1 MYSIDN
7 YNFEGKKVLIRVDFN
22 VPLNDKL
29 EISDDTRIVTAVPTI
44 QKILAEG
51 GSIILLTHLGRPK
64 GQYNEKMSVKII
76 LPRVSKLL
84 GREVKFASDC
94 VGPDAKKKAEE
105 LKPGEV
111 LLLENLRFHKEET
124 NADEE
129 FARKLASLGDA
140 YVNDA
145 FGTAHRK
152 HASTFTI
159 AKYFPKNSMFGYLV
173 ENEINNIDK
182 ILHQPIHP
190 FTAILGGSKVSTK
203 IHIIESLIEK
213 VDNLIIAGGIG
224 FTFAKAM
231 GGKIGNSLVED
242 DFLNFAKH
250 IISKAEKNKVKLY
263 LPTDCIVANEFKN
276 DAKIDHCNIMEIPDG
291 WMGLDIGI
299 KSANRFAEVIEN
311 SKKILWN
318 GPIGVFEMP
327 SFAMGTLKVAMS
339 VARATDKGAFSLIG
353 GGDSIA
359 AVNKYSLAHKISYIS
374 TAGGALLEYLEGK
387 ELPSIKAIK
396 QKLTIDKY
404 NFEGKKVLM
413 RVDFNVPLDENF
425 EIMDTTRI
433 VTALPTVRKI
443 LAEGGSVIFLTHIG
457 RPKGKVDEKYS
468 VKHILPYLNKVLDG
482 KVKFVDDCVGEKAII
497 ASTVLNPGECLL
509 LENLRFHKEETE
521 ADENFAKKLSE
532 LGDAYV
538 FNAFGTAHR
547 AHASTYTIAKFFPND
562 KMFGYL
568 VENEISNIDK
578 VVKKG
583 KRPFTA
589 ILGGSKV
596 STKIHII
603 EALIEKVDNLIIGGG
618 IAYTFSKAMGG
629 KIGDSLVEN
638 DYIDVAKNIIIKAKE
653 KNINLYLPTDCII
666 ADDFKNDAN
675 IEHCEI
681 NQIKDGWMGLDAGI
695 KSTNKFTEVIESSA
709 TILWN
714 GPVGVFEMSNFSM
727 GTLKIAMA
735 VARATDKGAFSL
747 IGGGDSISAVNK
759 FSLAH
764 KISYISTAGG
774 ALLEY
779 IEGKQL
785 PALKAIVEDI

>member
-7 YNFEGKKVLIRVDFN
+7 YNFEGKKVIMRVDFN
-22 VPLNDKL
+22 VPLNDQL
-29 EISDDTRIVTAVPTI
+29 EITDDTRIVTAIPTI

-64 GQYNEKMSVKII
+64 GKYNEKMSVKII
-76 LPRVSKLL
+76 LPHISKLL
-84 GREVKFASDC
+84 EREIKFAPDC
-94 VGPDAKKKAEE
+94 VGEEAQRMAKE
-105 LKPGEV
+105 LKAGDI
-111 LLLENLRFHKEET
+111 LLLENLRFHQEET
-124 NADEE
+124 DADEE
-129 FARKLASLGDA
+129 FARKLARLGDA
-140 YVNDA
+140 YVNNA
-145 FGTAHRK
+145 FGTAHRA

-159 AKYFPKNSMFGYLV
+159 AKHFPKSSMFGYLV

-231 GGKIGNSLVED
+231 GGNIGNSLVEE
-242 DFLNFAKH
+242 DFLDFARH
-250 IISKAEKNKVKLY
+250 IIAEAEKNKVKLY

-276 DAKIDHCNIMEIPDG
+276 DANIDHCDIMEIPDG

-299 KSANRFAEVIEN
+299 KSANKFAEVIEN

-396 QKLTIDKY
+396 QNLTIDRY

-413 RVDFNVPLDENF
+413 RVDFNVPLNENN
-425 EIMDTTRI
+425 EITDTTRI

-443 LAEGGSVIFLTHIG
+443 LADGGSVIFLTHLG
-457 RPKGKVDEKYS
+457 RPKGKRDEKYS
-468 VKHILPYLNKVLDG
+468 VKHILPYLNDVLDG
-482 KVKFVDDCVGEKAII
+482 KVKYVEDCIGEKAII
-497 ASTVLNPGECLL
+497 ASTVLKPGECLL

-521 ADENFAKKLSE
+521 ADEGFAKQLAE
-532 LGDAYV
+532 LGDTYV

-547 AHASTYTIAKFFPND
+547 AHASTYTIAKFFPED

-568 VENEISNIDK
+568 VENEVNNIDK
-578 VVKKG
+578 VVKKAN
-583 KRPFTA
+583 KPFTA

-629 KIGDSLVEN
+629 KIGNSLVE
-638 DYIDVAKNIIIKAKE
+638 DDFIDVAKNIITKAKE
-653 KNINLYLPTDCII
+653 NGVNLYLPSDCII
-666 ADDFKNDAN
+666 ADEFKNDAN

-681 NQIKDGWMGLDAGI
+681 DNIKDGWMGLDIGI
-695 KSTNKFTEVIESSA
+695 KSANLFTEVIENSS

-714 GPVGVFEMSNFSM
+714 GPIGVFEMANYSM

-759 FSLAH
+759 YSLAH

-785 PALKAIVEDI
+785 PALKAITEDI

>member
-7 YNFEGKKVLIRVDFN
+7 FNFTGKKVLMRVDFN
-22 VPLNDKL
+22 VPLNDNL
-29 EISDDTRIVTAVPTI
+29 EITDDTRIITAVPTI
-44 QKILAEG
+44 QKIFAEG

-64 GQYNEKMSVKII
+64 GQFNEKMSLKII
-76 LPRVSKLL
+76 LPHLSKILD
-84 GREVKFASDC
+84 REVKFAPDC
-94 VGPDAKKKAEE
+94 IGKEAKELAEN

-111 LLLENLRFHKEET
+111 LLLENLRFYKEET
-124 NADEE
+124 NADES
-129 FARKLASLGDA
+129 FAKKLAELGDV
-140 YVNDA
+140 YVNNA
-145 FGTAHRK
+145 FGTAHRA

-159 AKYFPKNSMFGYLV
+159 AKHFPKNSMFGYLV
-173 ENEINNIDK
+173 ESEIKNIDK
-182 ILHQPIHP
+182 ILHQPLHP
-190 FTAILGGSKVSTK
+190 FTAILGGSKVSSK
-203 IHIIESLIEK
+203 IHIIEALIEK

-224 FTFAKAM
+224 YTFAKAM
-231 GGKIGNSLVED
+231 GGKVGDSLVEN
-242 DFLNFAKH
+242 DFLDFARH
-250 IISKAEKNKVKLY
+250 IIKEAEKNKVKLY
-263 LPTDCIVANEFKN
+263 LPTDCVIADEFKN
-276 DAKIDHCNIMEIPDG
+276 DAKIDHCNIHEIPDG

-311 SKKILWN
+311 SEKILWN
-318 GPIGVFEMP
+318 GPVGVFEMP
-327 SFAMGTLKVAMS
+327 SYSMGTLKVAMS

-396 QKLTIDKY
+396 QNLTIDRY

-413 RVDFNVPLDENF
+413 RVDFNVPLDEDG
-425 EIMDTTRI
+425 EITDDTRI

-443 LAEGGSVIFLTHIG
+443 LSEGGSVIFLTHLG
-457 RPKGKVDEKYS
+457 RPKGKVDPKYS
-468 VKHILPYLNKVLDG
+468 VKQILPYLSKALDK
-482 KVKFVDDCVGEKAII
+482 KVKFAGDCIGEEALI
-497 ASTVLNPGECLL
+497 ASAVLKPGECLL

-521 ADENFAKKLSE
+521 ANEEFAKKLAE

-547 AHASTYTIAKFFPND
+547 AHASTYTLAKFFPED

-568 VENEISNIDK
+568 VENEVNNIDK
-578 VVKKG
+578 VVKQAK
-583 KRPFTA
+583 KPFTA

-603 EALIEKVDNLIIGGG
+603 EALIEKVDNLIIAGG
-618 IAYTFSKAMGG
+618 IAFTFAKAMGG
-629 KIGDSLVEN
+629 KVGKSLIE
-638 DYIDVAKNIIIKAKE
+638 DDFIEVAKNIIEKAKE
-653 KNINLYLPTDCII
+653 NGVKLYLPTDCII
-666 ADDFKNDAN
+666 ADEFKNDAQ
-675 IEHCEI
+675 IEHSEI
-681 NQIKDGWMGLDAGI
+681 TNIKDGWMGLDIGI
-695 KSTNKFTEVIESSA
+695 KSANEFTEVIENSS

-714 GPVGVFEMSNFSM
+714 GPIGVFEMPSFSM

-747 IGGGDSISAVNK
+747 IGGGDSIAAVNK
-759 FSLAH
+759 YSLAY

-779 IEGKQL
+779 IEGKEL
-785 PALKAIVEDI
+785 PALKAITEDI